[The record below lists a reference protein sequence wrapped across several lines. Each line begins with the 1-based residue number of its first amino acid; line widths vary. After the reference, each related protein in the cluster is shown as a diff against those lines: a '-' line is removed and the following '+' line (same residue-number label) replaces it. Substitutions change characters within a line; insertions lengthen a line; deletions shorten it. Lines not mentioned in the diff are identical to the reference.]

1 MSRVTG
7 GIAALM
13 QLAFEHMRA
22 EGVTL
27 SYLAPFS
34 YGFYRRFSYEQT
46 FDQTHFEIQTAD
58 LPRLKFAPSAGQVVR
73 MTLA

>member
-1 MSRVTG
+1 
-7 GIAALM
+7 
-13 QLAFEHMRA
+13 MRA

-34 YGFYRRFSYEQT
+34 YGFYRRFGYEQT

-58 LPRLKFAPSAGQVVR
+58 LPRLKFAPSAG
-73 MTLA
+73 